1 MELIRAERPPEG
13 AIAIL
18 ASDPHAFIVVTDHTD
33 PFADDMAITAPVGD
47 SFIPLPEMKPCVASH
62 IHVAGPSGSG
72 KSTFADMMAEMYKS
86 VVGGRVIVVSADGD
100 PDPNLTHVDTRVPID
115 ESISQVNIK
124 DMAGADGALVIFD
137 DVEGLPKESA
147 SAFRAFEQAVKER
160 GRKMGLHSISI
171 YHRGAANKSTQASLN
186 EATGYVVFPKKLSSN
201 ITYMLKTYADIP
213 PEVVNLIGRGDW
225 GRWLLIVP
233 GCYMLG
239 EKKAAIIDPTAIA
252 AIAKAEKK
260 RITQDATDAVAG
272 RYAGRHPE
280 VVRQGLGDA
289 FSRLTFRSNADNG
302 YR

>member
-1 MELIRAERPPEG
+1 MELVRADRPPEG

-18 ASDPHAFIVVTDHTD
+18 ASDPHAFVVVSEHTD
-33 PFADDMAITAPVGD
+33 PFAEDMSISAPVGD
-47 SFIPLPEMKPCVASH
+47 SFVPLPEMKPCVASH

-86 VVGGRVIVVSADGD
+86 IVGGRVIVVSADGD
-100 PDPNLTHVDTRVPID
+100 EDPNLTHVDTRVPID
-115 ESISQVNIK
+115 ESIAQVNIK

-201 ITYMLKTYADIP
+201 ITYMLKQYADIP
-213 PEVVNLIGRGDW
+213 PEVVNMIGRGDW
-225 GRWLLIVP
+225 GRWLYIVP

-239 EKKAAIIDPTAIA
+239 EKKAAIIDPVAIS
-252 AIAKAEKK
+252 AIAKAERK
-260 RITQDATDAVAG
+260 RMAQHAIDAV
-272 RYAGRHPE
+272 AGRHPE
-280 VVRQGLGDA
+280 VVRQGLRDA
-289 FSRLTFRSNADNG
+289 FSRLTFRN
-302 YR
+302 